1 MSRLGLALLAALVAL
16 LPASAQA
23 ASITYIG
30 SDKNVYLT
38 TPDGSRTKQLTTD
51 GGSLPYDQ
59 PSQTDDGT
67 IVVVGEGT
75 EANDSTKFAYFLK
88 PDGTLTET
96 QPLPVPS
103 GVVRIPAFTSTQVN
117 PQGSFVLYDWSQSP
131 WSGGVDYAT
140 SLIGHTQSLDAC
152 ALRCKYGWIGPRWV
166 GDTGLSLLLDP
177 YLQDGV
183 AVQPGSDGDPVPWF
197 TLTEQAAP
205 SSVDESAG
213 KLVMETVDPQI
224 GTILDVLIDKPTTGL
239 VISSYSG
246 TAGSGLP
253 TLNCSLAGF
262 APDPAYPRLSP
273 DGSQL
278 AWATPEGVY
287 VSPTPTETGGGACT
301 LQPRLIAPGGTRPDW
316 GPADV
321 PAEPLDPDPPADGD
335 PADPDPLANAACAK
349 AKKAVAAAKKKLKAA
364 KRSGNRRKIKKAK
377 KRLAAAKRARTRACA
392 G

>member
-1 MSRLGLALLAALVAL
+1 VPRVRRSAILLALVAL
-16 LPASAQA
+16 ALVPAPAQA
-23 ASITYIG
+23 ASIAYIG
-30 SDKNVYLT
+30 PDKNVYLT

-75 EANDSTKFAYFLK
+75 EAGDSTKFAYFLK
-88 PDGTLTET
+88 PDGTRTET

-103 GVVRIPAFTSTQVN
+103 GIVRIPALTSTQVD
-117 PQGSFVLYDWSQSP
+117 PQGAFVLYDWSQSP
-131 WSGGVDYAT
+131 FSGGVNYAT

-152 ALRCKYGWIGPRWV
+152 ALRCKYGWISPRWV
-166 GDTGLSLLLDP
+166 GSTGLSLVLDP

-183 AVQPGSDGDPVPWF
+183 AVQPNSDDEPAPWF
-197 TLTEQAAP
+197 TLGTEVAP
-205 SSVDESAG
+205 SSVDESG
-213 KLVMETVDPQI
+213 GRLVMETVDPQI

-253 TLNCSLAGF
+253 TVECSLADF

-273 DGSQL
+273 DGSQI
-278 AWATPEGVY
+278 AWATPEGVF

-301 LQPRLIAPGGTRPDW
+301 LQPRLIAAGGTRPDW

-321 PAEPLDPDPPADGD
+321 PADPP
-335 PADPDPLANAACAK
+335 PARNPDCVKATKALARAKKTLKAARRSGEKRRIKK
-349 AKKAVAAAKKKLKAA
+349 AKQKLAAAKAA
-364 KRSGNRRKIKKAK
+364 KR
-377 KRLAAAKRARTRACA
+377 RACS
-392 G
+392 